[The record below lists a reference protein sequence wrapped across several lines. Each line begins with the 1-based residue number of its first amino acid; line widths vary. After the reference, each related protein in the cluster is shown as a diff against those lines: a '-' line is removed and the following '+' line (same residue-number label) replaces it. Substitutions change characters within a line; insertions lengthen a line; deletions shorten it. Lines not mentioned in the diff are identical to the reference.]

1 MVGFLDARNIAW
13 IQEEISKVVK
23 NTKLVIIHLCQVLLS
38 FWQTGLRKCT
48 HHSQKE
54 DAHIVKGDMIAH
66 FSSQILPYSHDN
78 IVSGLLDILGL
89 LFEINSF

>member
-1 MVGFLDARNIAW
+1 
-13 IQEEISKVVK
+13 
-23 NTKLVIIHLCQVLLS
+23 
-38 FWQTGLRKCT
+38 
-48 HHSQKE
+48 
-54 DAHIVKGDMIAH
+54 MIAH